1 MRGVRILAWMLIGI
15 AAPLCSQQVPL
26 VQLIGHTTARLE
38 WDPYRQQGE
47 IADGANVLSFRL
59 GSPLFLLNHSETK
72 ALGEIG
78 FPNGQ
83 LVVTAEAAEYI
94 TNLFPVDTAAKQGR
108 IPKRHV
114 STIFLDPGHGGRD
127 PGAISTQIINGKPVT
142 IEEKDVVLRVSKMV
156 FAELAAHYP
165 DKKIATSRDGD
176 TYLAL
181 EARTEAANA
190 IPRKPNDSTVF
201 VSIHAN
207 ASLRKAT
214 RGFEVWFLPPEY
226 RRTLLQPSD
235 VSQTSVEVLP
245 ILNSMLEEE
254 YTIESVLLAKSILG
268 GMDEEVGTLSPRLG
282 LKENSWAVVR
292 NAKMPSVLV
301 EIGFITNP
309 IEGLRLSDDAYLRKI
324 AMGIYNGVVRYVT
337 AYEQSNSPE

>member
-1 MRGVRILAWMLIGI
+1 MRRVLALAWLLLAI
-15 AAPLCSQQVPL
+15 ALPLYSQQVPL
-26 VQLIGHTTARLE
+26 IQLISHSAARLE
-38 WDPYRQQGE
+38 WDPYRQQGD
-47 IADGANVLSFRL
+47 IADGTNVLSFRL

-72 ALGEIG
+72 SLGEVG

-83 LVVTAEAAEYI
+83 LVVSAEAAEYI
-94 TNLFPVDTAAKQGR
+94 TTLFSAGNSATQGLV
-108 IPKRHV
+108 PQRHV

-127 PGAISTQIINGKPVT
+127 PGAISTQSINGKQVL

-156 FAELAAHYP
+156 FAELSAHYP
-165 DKKIATSRDGD
+165 DKKIAISRNTD
-176 TYLAL
+176 TYLPL
-181 EARTEAANA
+181 EARTETANA

-226 RRTLLQPSD
+226 RRTLLEPSD
-235 VSQTSVEVLP
+235 VSQSSADVLP

-268 GMDEEVGTLSPRLG
+268 GIDEEVGTLSPRLG
-282 LKENSWAVVR
+282 LKENPWAVVR

-309 IEGLRLSDDAYLRKI
+309 VEGPRLNDDAYLRKI

-337 AYEQSNSPE
+337 AYEHSNSPE